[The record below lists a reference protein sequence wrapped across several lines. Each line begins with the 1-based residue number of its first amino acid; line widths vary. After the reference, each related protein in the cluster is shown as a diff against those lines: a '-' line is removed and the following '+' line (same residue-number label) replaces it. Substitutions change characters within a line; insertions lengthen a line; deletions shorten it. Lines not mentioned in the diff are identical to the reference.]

1 MSNMI
6 SGLTGKAKIGFSN
19 IKTYWRHPQEGNYV
33 SYKEWLNFIIGASGN
48 NSAGAFMG
56 YIGFAASCLLVG
68 TIYGIAFKDIY
79 LMGLIGMPLGYI
91 MNPINM
97 VVTDNLGDVPKKSAK
112 LINAVCI
119 PMMIIGFLLY
129 FIPQQYFEKIMP
141 ALPQILATMFVFS
154 GIGVYYKIFVYKK
167 LSPRFG
173 KYRPWIIVGIL
184 PSIIMIFLI
193 VYLPFNSMLYY
204 NRLWVLYLCFTVY
217 GLFSGYTNQLG
228 NLHNVISPNS
238 EERAKIMSI
247 GALAYSSIPSLVNI
261 LFPVFAMMTGGLR
274 SIRTY
279 RTIIPFGI
287 VAFSAFSL
295 FLAFGVK
302 DKVIVSKTYK
312 AQVSFVS
319 GFKAVLKN
327 KYFWITNLSGLGNCI
342 SAGSVSIINI
352 LFIFTTRQD
361 WWLGIYSGIIG
372 TAYIPGLLMAPWFI
386 KKFGKKNLILGSK
399 LIGLLSILATY
410 YSVKTGNVILF
421 IAVNYVAQL
430 LVSPAGTAGSA
441 MTADI
446 WDYQQYKTGERLD
459 GSAGIF
465 GLILTPIAT
474 LGGLLIPK
482 LYASLGFTTDWDIM
496 YVPQFRNK
504 IVAVTF
510 LVTAVATVLTAIPY
524 FFYDLSDEKHKEV
537 IKTLQQR
544 AEAENKNL
552 EKLSSE
558 VKE

>member
-1 MSNMI
+1 MNVFN
-6 SGLTGKAKIGFSN
+6 GLAGKAKLGLSDF
-19 IKTYWRHPQEGNYV
+19 KTYWKYPKEGNYV
-33 SYKEWLNFIIGASGN
+33 SYKEWLYFTIGASGN

-68 TIYGIAFKDIY
+68 TIYGISFKDIY

-91 MNPINM
+91 MGPINM
-97 VVTDNLGDVPKKSAK
+97 IVTDNLGDVPKKSAK

-119 PMMIIGFLLY
+119 PMTIIGFILY
-129 FIPQQYFEKIMP
+129 FVPQQYFEKIMP
-141 ALPQILATMFVFS
+141 AFPQIVATMLVFN
-154 GIGVYYKIFVYKK
+154 GISVYYKVFVYKK
-167 LSPRFG
+167 LSPKFG

-184 PSIIMIFLI
+184 PSIIMVFLI
-193 VYLPFNSMLYY
+193 VFLPFKEMIYY
-204 NRLWVLYLCFTVY
+204 NRLWILHFCFSIY
-217 GLFSGYTNQLG
+217 GMFSGYTNQLG

-247 GALAYSSIPSLVNI
+247 GALAYSTIPSVVNI
-261 LFPVFAMMTGGLR
+261 LFPVFAMMTGGLS

-287 VAFSAFSL
+287 VAFSAFTL
-295 FLAFGVK
+295 FLAFGIK
-302 DKVIVSKTYK
+302 DKVIISKGHQAK
-312 AQVSFVS
+312 VSFAT
-319 GFKAVLKN
+319 GFRAVLKN

-342 SAGSVSIINI
+342 SSGSVSIINI

-361 WWLGIYSGIIG
+361 WWLGLYSGIIG
-372 TAYIPGLLMAPWFI
+372 TAYIPGLVLAPWFI
-386 KKFGKKNLILGSK
+386 KKFGKKDLILGSK
-399 LIGLLSILATY
+399 LIGLLSVLATY
-410 YSVKTGNVILF
+410 FSIKTGNVIMF
-421 IAVNYVAQL
+421 IVVNYVAQL

-459 GSAGIF
+459 GCAGIF

-474 LGGLLIPK
+474 LGGMIIPK
-482 LYASLGFTTDWDIM
+482 IYANLGFTTDWDIM

-510 LVTAVATVLTAIPY
+510 LIAAAATVLTAIPY
-524 FFYDLSDEKHKEV
+524 FFYDLTEEKHKEI
-537 IKTLQQR
+537 IKILRQR
-544 AEAENKNL
+544 AEEEDYNSGLLANE
-552 EKLSSE
+552 SIT
-558 VKE
+558 